1 MSSQSHDRQQQEI
14 WQEVDKSDEDWNEL
28 RASRLPANLEMKA
41 IELGAWRRSRE
52 VRSIGDLLRA
62 LLVLAALGFSFQRL
76 AMWATLKGIAH
87 ISECASRKR
96 MQKSAVWIAWLLCEL
111 LSVQSAPSWLDTPR
125 ANRILLIDATRLRI
139 PGGTGDDVRLHWSY
153 DLLSGKTQEVA
164 ISDRHQAEGLSWF
177 KLLPGDIT
185 VTDAGYPAG
194 TTVQIVLKQHA
205 DAVTRT
211 TASHL
216 RLETEKGERIDL
228 KSRLLRQPY
237 GKARHIMGWVK
248 APDGERYQVRL
259 VAYRLPKEVAV
270 QAQARKR
277 QRLQEKR
284 GKNFNQELVWWA
296 GWILLITTLP
306 LEFWSD
312 EEVAQLYRARWQVE
326 LVFKRLKQGLNWH
339 GVSIKDWD
347 HLTTLVQLKLIVWC
361 LQEQEQ
367 LWMREHLLELNQLP
381 QRDWQEVG
389 CEQDEANVEQ
399 DGADPQWV
407 LSNWLLTQQCLQ
419 DLCLLLRGRWSRQ
432 HLQCCLPLLQR
443 YLFSRKRKMRIH
455 QESTS
460 RTWLFQKVAQLMPL
474 SAA

>member
-1 MSSQSHDRQQQEI
+1 MSSKFHNSQQQEG

-28 RASRLPANLEMKA
+28 RASRLPTDLESKA
-41 IELGAWRRSRE
+41 IELGAWSRQRE
-52 VRSIGDLLRA
+52 VRSILDLLRA
-62 LLVLAALGFSFQRL
+62 LLALAALGYSFQRL

-87 ISECASRKR
+87 MSEGAWRKR
-96 MQKSAVWIAWLLCEL
+96 MQHSAVWITWLLCEL
-111 LSVQSAPSWLDTPR
+111 LSVQSSPSWLEPSKPR
-125 ANRILLIDATRLRI
+125 ANRILLIDATRLSI

-153 DLLSGKTQEVA
+153 DLLSGRTQEVA
-164 ISDRHQAEGLSWF
+164 ISDRHQAEGLGWF
-177 KLLPGDIT
+177 KLQAGDIT

-194 TTVQIVLKQHA
+194 STVAIVLKQHA

-216 RLETEKGERIDL
+216 RLETEHGERIDL
-228 KSRLLRQPY
+228 KSQLKRQPY
-237 GKARHIMGWVK
+237 GKARHILGWVK
-248 APDGERYQVRL
+248 APDAERYQVRL

-270 QAQARKR
+270 RAQERKR
-277 QRLQEKR
+277 QRLREKR

-306 LEFWSD
+306 LVSWSD

-347 HLTTLVQLKLIVWC
+347 HLSTLVQLKLIVWC

-367 LWMREHLLELNQLP
+367 LWMREQLGQLMQLP
-381 QRDWQEVG
+381 QRDWQEASL
-389 CEQDEANVEQ
+389 EPDEAS
-399 DGADPQWV
+399 DQWTI
-407 LSNWLLTQQCLQ
+407 SSWLLTQQCLQ
-419 DLCLLLRGRWSRQ
+419 DLSMLLRGRWSRQ

-443 YLFSRKRKMRIH
+443 YLLSRKRRKRTH
-455 QESTS
+455 QETTS
-460 RTWLFQKVAQLMPL
+460 RSWLSQKLARLMP
-474 SAA
+474 SHAA

>member
-87 ISECASRKR
+87 ISECAWRKR

-194 TTVQIVLKQHA
+194 TTVQIVL
-205 DAVTRT
+205 
-211 TASHL
+211 
-216 RLETEKGERIDL
+216 
-228 KSRLLRQPY
+228 
-237 GKARHIMGWVK
+237 
-248 APDGERYQVRL
+248 
-259 VAYRLPKEVAV
+259 
-270 QAQARKR
+270 
-277 QRLQEKR
+277 
-284 GKNFNQELVWWA
+284 
-296 GWILLITTLP
+296 
-306 LEFWSD
+306 
-312 EEVAQLYRARWQVE
+312 
-326 LVFKRLKQGLNWH
+326 
-339 GVSIKDWD
+339 
-347 HLTTLVQLKLIVWC
+347 
-361 LQEQEQ
+361 
-367 LWMREHLLELNQLP
+367 
-381 QRDWQEVG
+381 
-389 CEQDEANVEQ
+389 
-399 DGADPQWV
+399 
-407 LSNWLLTQQCLQ
+407 
-419 DLCLLLRGRWSRQ
+419 
-432 HLQCCLPLLQR
+432 
-443 YLFSRKRKMRIH
+443 
-455 QESTS
+455 
-460 RTWLFQKVAQLMPL
+460 
-474 SAA
+474 